1 MKYLTFAAI
10 AFLISAPTMAQD
22 RGAEVTE
29 WDVAFFSFENFC
41 TGENVRPFPGETI
54 RLVLRETATPGSFHG
69 IAFASGHVN
78 GYGVLSGDAYSLT
91 LSMSG
96 FLNSPSL
103 INIENGNGV
112 LKFRAHTFI
121 TSMTD
126 PTAGVSSRDTNIQVV
141 IKDGVPEVVHLN
153 GNAVGDCTAL

>member
-1 MKYLTFAAI
+1 MRKLTIAAI
-10 AFLISAPTMAQD
+10 ALLISLPALSQD
-22 RGAEVTE
+22 RGAEVSE
-29 WDVAFFSFENFC
+29 WNVEFFSFTNFC

-54 RLVLRETATPGSFHG
+54 RLVLRESASPGSFHG
-69 IAFASGHVN
+69 IALASGHVN

-103 INIENGNGV
+103 INVENGNGV
-112 LKFRAHTFI
+112 VKFRAHTFI

-126 PTAGVSSRDTNIQVV
+126 PSVGVSSRDTNIQVV
-141 IKDGVPEVVHLN
+141 IKNGVPEVVHLDTN
-153 GNAVGDCTAL
+153 VTGDCTAL

>member
-1 MKYLTFAAI
+1 MKKLTIAAI
-10 AFLISAPTMAQD
+10 ALLISAPAMSQD
-22 RGAEVTE
+22 HGAEVMD
-29 WDVAFFSFENFC
+29 WDIGFFSFTNFC

-54 RLVLRETATPGSFHG
+54 RLVLRQSASAGSFHG

-103 INIENGNGV
+103 INIEDGNGV
-112 LKFRAHTFI
+112 VKFRAHTYI
-121 TSMTD
+121 ASMTD
-126 PTAGVSSRDTNIQVV
+126 PSVGVSSRDTNIQVV
-141 IKDGVPEVVHLN
+141 IRDGVPEVVHLD
-153 GNAVGDCTAL
+153 GNATGDCTAL

>member
-54 RLVLRETATPGSFHG
+54 RLVRRETATPGSFHG